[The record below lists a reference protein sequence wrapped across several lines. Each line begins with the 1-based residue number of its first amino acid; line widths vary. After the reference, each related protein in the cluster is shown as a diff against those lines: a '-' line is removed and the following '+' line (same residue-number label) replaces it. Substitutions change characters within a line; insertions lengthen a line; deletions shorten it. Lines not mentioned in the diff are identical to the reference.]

1 MLKGLFGRTS
11 TASAVPAPASLPPG
25 WEIIMNGA
33 QPNYFHPGTGK
44 LQTVFPQ
51 PERDPE
57 PKRELPAGWREEK
70 RHNSWEKWVEYVNI
84 LDPRARNERLFPTEP
99 APRPLSPLF
108 KQFTVGDKIM
118 YRSITNPNYVTAE
131 FQPADDA
138 QIAQMWEENSKTDGG
153 QWRGGKR
160 KQSKRKQSKRKQSK
174 RKQSKRKQSKKS
186 H

>member
-1 MLKGLFGRTS
+1 MFKKLFSRTS

-33 QPNYFHPGTGK
+33 KPNYFHPGTGT
-44 LQTVFPQ
+44 LQTEFPQ
-51 PERDPE
+51 
-57 PKRELPAGWREEK
+57 PKRELPAGWREEE
-70 RHNSWEKWVEYVNI
+70 RHNSWDKWVEYVNI
-84 LDPRARNERLFPTEP
+84 LDPRARNERSFPTEP
-99 APRPLSPLF
+99 AQRPLSPLF

-138 QIAQMWEENSKTDGG
+138 QIAQIWEDNSKTDSG

-174 RKQSKRKQSKKS
+174 RKQSKRKQSKRKQSNKS